1 MRVSDSAVFMFFWS
15 AALPLLA
22 SLGLA
27 GGFCHC
33 RCLCWS
39 FLLEISWF
47 GHGVGGVC
55 VLVESVLICGGFA
68 C

>member
-27 GGFCHC
+27 GGSCHC
-33 RCLCWS
+33 RFLCWS

-47 GHGVGGVC
+47 GQGTWFFQSEMVWV
-55 VLVESVLICGGFA
+55 VSVY
-68 C
+68 